1 MQKQHY
7 RLLSVEMQWN
17 KAQWNL
23 NPPIQCIQKQ
33 LNSSGRKG
41 GDNHRGYSVHAN
53 MLIYFIVLFPRDSK
67 WGEVRTSQVPPQ
79 SYVTQMDNL

>member
-1 MQKQHY
+1 MQKQRY

-23 NPPIQCIQKQ
+23 NPLIQCIQKP

-41 GDNHRGYSVHAN
+41 GDDLRGYSVYAN
-53 MLIYFIVLFPRDSK
+53 MLICII
-67 WGEVRTSQVPPQ
+67 T
-79 SYVTQMDNL
+79 

>member
-7 RLLSVEMQWN
+7 HSLSVEMQWN

-23 NPPIQCIQKQ
+23 NPLIQCIQKQ

-41 GDNHRGYSVHAN
+41 GDDLGGSLCLCKHAHPHYH
-53 MLIYFIVLFPRDSK
+53 IIP
-67 WGEVRTSQVPPQ
+67 
-79 SYVTQMDNL
+79 